1 MGYWN
6 LWVCFVFV
14 VMHWNQA
21 SLVSDLKDAVNHT
34 VFCGQIPIGTL
45 SMYRAA
51 VSTNMAATVL
61 MIEVFDVMPSSCSS
75 RLTGR

>member
-1 MGYWN
+1 M
-6 LWVCFVFV
+6 
-14 VMHWNQA
+14 
-21 SLVSDLKDAVNHT
+21 SDLKDAVNHT

-61 MIEVFDVMPSSCSS
+61 MIEVRCDAQQLLEPSD
-75 RLTGR
+75 RTLM